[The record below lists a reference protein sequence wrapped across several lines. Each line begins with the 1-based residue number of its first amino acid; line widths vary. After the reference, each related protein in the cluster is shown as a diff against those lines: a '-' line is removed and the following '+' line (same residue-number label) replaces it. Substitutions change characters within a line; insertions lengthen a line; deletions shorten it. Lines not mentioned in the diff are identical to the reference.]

1 MTYRKD
7 FHQFEASFWELS
19 RKTEL
24 LWSDIFKES
33 FPGSQSKIM
42 YLLKQ
47 DGFMKMSEVA
57 ESLQLTAGAV
67 TTAANHLINR
77 NYIERF
83 SSPDDRRI
91 IQLRLTALGEKTLTD
106 LENKGHAYLQHVF
119 QHVEVEDLKKMEQ
132 LFATAITNIDS
143 LEKKK

>member
-1 MTYRKD
+1 LTYRKD
-7 FHQFEASFWELS
+7 FRQFEANFWELS

-106 LENKGHAYLQHVF
+106 LENKGHTYLQHVF

-132 LFATAITNIDS
+132 LFATAIANIDS